1 MKRIDSVRTA
11 TGTAKESVKHT
22 AETCADLAHQA
33 KERYG
38 PRVADMAHDA
48 KHRYDAHVGPHVTRN
63 AKKIRSAL
71 PEEVDRQATIVAMKT
86 RRAAVRALPKVV
98 AAAATTKAAA
108 GPISREAKGRSLATV
123 AALRGQVSPDDLR
136 RIAKKRHRAEVAG
149 RTAKGA
155 AGAAAVAGAG
165 YAAYKWWDRQM
176 NPDWLVEPPE
186 ATEVKDDTEYM
197 NREARV
203 DMAESGTTT
212 ALDPEVQAKE
222 AESEAGDPT
231 DTSRA
236 YYERGEEN

>member
-22 AETCADLAHQA
+22 AETCADLAHHA

-48 KHRYDAHVGPHVTRN
+48 KHRYDTHVGPHVTKN
-63 AKKIRSAL
+63 ARKIRSAL
-71 PEEVDRQATIVAMKT
+71 PEEVDRRAAMAALKT
-86 RRAAVRALPKVV
+86 RRAAVRAVPKVTA
-98 AAAATTKAAA
+98 AAAATKAVA
-108 GPISREAKGRSLATV
+108 GPLSREAVGRSRAAV
-123 AALRGQVSPDDLR
+123 AGLRGEVSAEDVR

-149 RTAKGA
+149 KTAKGA

-186 ATEVKDDTEYM
+186 ATEVHDDTEYM

-203 DMAESGTTT
+203 DMAESSE
-212 ALDPEVQAKE
+212 LDPEVQAKQAE
-222 AESEAGDPT
+222 AESEAGNPT
-231 DTSRA
+231 DTGRA